1 MDEVTIT
8 NILTAII
15 FTLSVIVVLAF
26 GALFIWTIYDL
37 IGYHIERMLKR
48 KREEKNDEHES
59 RG

>member
-15 FTLSVIVVLAF
+15 FTLAVIVVLAF

-37 IGYHIERMLKR
+37 IGYHIERILKR
-48 KREEKNDEHES
+48 KREAKKDEHES
-59 RG
+59 R

>member
-15 FTLSVIVVLAF
+15 FTLAVIVVLAF

-37 IGYHIERMLKR
+37 IGYHIERILKR
-48 KREEKNDEHES
+48 KREEKKDEHES

>member
-15 FTLSVIVVLAF
+15 FTLAVIVVLAF

-37 IGYHIERMLKR
+37 IGYHIERILKR
-48 KREEKNDEHES
+48 KREENKDEH
-59 RG
+59 

>member
-8 NILTAII
+8 NILMAMI
-15 FTLSVIVVLAF
+15 FTLAVILVLAF

-37 IGYHIERMLKR
+37 IGWRIERMLKR
-48 KREEKNDEHES
+48 KREEKKDEHES

>member
-15 FTLSVIVVLAF
+15 FTLAVIFLLGF
-26 GALFIWTIYDL
+26 GALIIWSIYDL
-37 IGYHIERMLKR
+37 IGCHIEWMLKR
-48 KREEKNDEHES
+48 KREEKKDEHES

>member
-15 FTLSVIVVLAF
+15 FILAVIFVIAF

-37 IGYHIERMLKR
+37 IGCHIECILKR
-48 KREEKNDEHES
+48 KREEKKDEHES

>member
-15 FTLSVIVVLAF
+15 FTLAVIVVLAF